1 MRSAKME
8 GFTSV
13 MDWETLKIGPQ
24 STMNPKDRDAI
35 KDSLATGEDINDAI

>member
-24 STMNPKDRDAI
+24 STINPKDRAKI
-35 KDSLATGEDINDAI
+35 KDAVATGEEIHDAI

>member
-1 MRSAKME
+1 ME

-24 STMNPKDRDAI
+24 STMNPKERD
-35 KDSLATGEDINDAI
+35 KVKESLATGEDINDAV